1 MRCDEAQ
8 EWITA
13 SVDDQLSAEERSALG
28 NHLAD
33 CRDCRAQ
40 LERESALKRDLRRV
54 SESITIPPAL
64 RSRIAARV
72 RQSQTGA
79 SVASRGFERSWFS
92 VPRLRPAWAFALV
105 LVIVAAI
112 AFQFRPGEDMAS
124 MALSTHEGILKG
136 NETLVR
142 VGDIG
147 QLRRDLALAVN
158 NRFSPIPLD
167 LSMAKLRPVA
177 GLVKKIG
184 ERQVLVTVYE
194 GDGPTITCYTFLGS
208 EADAPKDAER
218 FRDDQMRV
226 DFFIFSKGETSAVL
240 HEEGEVICILV
251 AKLAPAELLDLL
263 RGKAHHA

>member
-13 SVDDQLSAEERSALG
+13 SVDNQLSAEERSALG

-40 LERESALKRDLRRV
+40 LERETALKRDLKRV
-54 SESITIPPAL
+54 AASVTIPQEL

-72 RQSQTGA
+72 RQSQTDA
-79 SVASRGFERSWFS
+79 SVASRGFERRWFRVS
-92 VPRLRPAWAFALV
+92 HLRPAWAFALA

-124 MALSTHEGILKG
+124 MALSTHESILNGK
-136 NETLVR
+136 ETLVR
-142 VGDIG
+142 VDDVG

-158 NRFSPIPLD
+158 NRFAPIALD
-167 LSMAKLRPVA
+167 LSMANLRPVA

-208 EADAPKDAER
+208 EADAPKDSER

-226 DFFIFSKGETSAVL
+226 DFYIFSKAATSAVL

-251 AKLAPAELLDLL
+251 SKRAPAELLDLL